1 MLASAL
7 TWLPSGVSKSLPDVY
22 EVDEDDGND
31 PDAQN
36 ISARVDS
43 APLVPASESDDIV
56 MHYGLDTYDEE
67 DNDAPLFA
75 GGPKNLMAFKAN
87 EDDPYITLP
96 PEEDDEDLEDFVI
109 RSTDL
114 VMLTA
119 VTEEDQ
125 LSHLDVVVVPEA
137 LSEFSKSNDEACLR
151 APVPEAYV
159 HHDYLLPAFPLSVQ
173 WLGVPSSEAENGVV
187 NLAAIGTFEPTIEIW
202 DLDVVDSPAPA
213 YALSGHSAAV
223 ISLHAHPSPQLR
235 NLLAS
240 GSADGSVKL
249 WDISRASPPAAAKES
264 ETAPSSDC
272 CLQSLNMHGADKIQA
287 VRWHP
292 SEPSVLCS
300 ASIGKT
306 HSVVVADVRQPSQAI
321 VQPLLSDA
329 ETLTWLD
336 SQRLLI
342 STEDGEVVCFDI
354 AGNKVLWRL
363 DAHNGPC
370 AGISLTAVPNSD
382 PFIPILA
389 TCSPSKQSPL
399 KLWALSPNG
408 GPRCLHSKTDGLGK
422 LFSASFSYDLP
433 FILACGGQ
441 NQLPQFI
448 NILEFPSVYR
458 VWSGQDTPFSQS
470 STSADMQVDDAQF
483 EARSSRKGK
492 KKAGKR

>member
-1 MLASAL
+1 M
-7 TWLPSGVSKSLPDVY
+7 SKSLPDVY
-22 EVDEDDGND
+22 EADEDDSNEV
-31 PDAQN
+31 DAQN
-36 ISARVDS
+36 NSASVDS
-43 APLVPASESDDIV
+43 ERQAAASESDDIV

-87 EDDPYITLP
+87 EEDPYITLP
-96 PEEDDEDLEDFVI
+96 PEEDDDDLEDFVI
-109 RSTDL
+109 RSSDL

-125 LSHLDVVVVPEA
+125 LSHLDVVVIPEA
-137 LSEFSKSNDEACLR
+137 LTEFSKSNDEECIR

-187 NLAAIGTFEPTIEIW
+187 NLAAIGTFDPIIEIW

-213 YALSGHSAAV
+213 YALSGHTSAV

-249 WDISRASPPAAAKES
+249 WDISRAAPPSATKAS
-264 ETAPSSDC
+264 GTATADC
-272 CLQSLNMHGADKIQA
+272 CLQSLNMHAADKIQA

-292 SEPSVLCS
+292 SEPSILCS
-300 ASIGKT
+300 ASIGKS
-306 HSVVVADVRQPSQAI
+306 HSVVVADVRQSAQAI

-329 ETLTWLD
+329 ETLMWLD

-342 STEDGEVVCFDI
+342 STEDGEVVCLDI
-354 AGNKVLWRL
+354 AANKVMWRL

-370 AGISLTAVPNSD
+370 AGISLTAVPNSN
-382 PFIPILA
+382 PLVPILA

-399 KLWALSPNG
+399 KLWALSPNA

-422 LFSASFSYDLP
+422 LFTASFSYDLP
-433 FILACGGQ
+433 FVLACGGQ
-441 NQLPQFI
+441 SQMPQFI

-458 VWSGQDTPFSQS
+458 VWSGQDSPFSPGS
-470 STSADMQVDDAQF
+470 NSAEMLVDDPQF
-483 EARSSRKGK
+483 EARSSRKGGK